1 MDRPAIN
8 FSSMPVEA
16 VLYGIKRA
24 SNIPSI
30 NVKLTSHY
38 GIVASQYQH
47 FQFQKLRWSAPN

>member
-1 MDRPAIN
+1 
-8 FSSMPVEA
+8 